1 MSFLEKEPNIEI
13 FVNSLEREK
22 LASLSEEVK
31 IYPRGRY
38 NWLPRVTL
46 LLFF

>member
-1 MSFLEKEPNIEI
+1 VSFLEKEPNSEI

-22 LASLSEEVK
+22 IASLPQEVK

-38 NWLPRVTL
+38 N
-46 LLFF
+46 